1 MESEIKTRIFFY
13 LLIFSAFMSCKS
25 KGGET
30 GSDHTPNIV
39 MILAD
44 DQGWGDLSINGNSNL
59 STPHIDRIGQSGA
72 MFDRFYV

>member
-1 MESEIKTRIFFY
+1 
-13 LLIFSAFMSCKS
+13 MSCKS

-72 MFDRFYV
+72 MFDRFYVCPVCSPTRAESPCHSRC